1 MLMPSHMLS
10 VSFIGLHRYYKCTR
24 TTKSWSPEIPF
35 VELYGH
41 LLAVIVTCKLH
52 PSGILHV
59 LWIMASKYTPETN
72 AMPHQVVKIVGSKQV
87 KYFVEGGPNKE
98 KVLNEREA
106 EDVHTSMG
114 SILEDVS
121 VHTGQITPSESPFL
135 NEALTE
141 YTRIHKELQQKG
153 ELKDEEPEERVAQ
166 EPEERVA
173 QAVREELQGWGVSP
187 LKNIERDV
195 LELDASFTGTI
206 HQSLLTYVFLRNEVP
221 LKLPTLGHLFHT
233 FSEKTCPD
241 EVQYRELLHFLRD
254 VAEDDQKEMK
264 TDESSQPGSRP
275 SVSAH
280 SDLSSPP
287 TNDRTNESWVER
299 FQKMERALDLCDIQN
314 TGLLDKDKARRL
326 IQNYNVILDLNL
338 SPLKIAEATRS
349 IHSEGRIHLASALR
363 CLKGL

>member
-1 MLMPSHMLS
+1 
-10 VSFIGLHRYYKCTR
+10 
-24 TTKSWSPEIPF
+24 
-35 VELYGH
+35 
-41 LLAVIVTCKLH
+41 
-52 PSGILHV
+52 
-59 LWIMASKYTPETN
+59 MASKYTPETN

-141 YTRIHKELQQKG
+141 YTRIHKELQQIRDRQCVTAPCGDRSLSYIHLKKSLSAVTDLRRAAQQRSLSGGREKG